1 MIILEKSKVRRD
13 DNKNKS
19 IENIVNHSQGDKDLL
34 SNLEQVQIVNSKGNS
49 KQDNSLPKNN
59 MI

>member
-1 MIILEKSKVRRD
+1 MEKSKARRD

-19 IENIVNHSQGDKDLL
+19 IKNIVKHSQGNQDLL
-34 SNLEQVQIVNSKGNS
+34 SHLEQVQIVNSKGDS

>member
-1 MIILEKSKVRRD
+1 MEKSKVRRD

-19 IENIVNHSQGDKDLL
+19 IKNIVNHSQGNQDLL
-34 SNLEQVQIVNSKGNS
+34 SNLEQVQVVNSKENS

>member
-1 MIILEKSKVRRD
+1 MEKSKARRD

-19 IENIVNHSQGDKDLL
+19 IENIVNHSQGNQELL
-34 SNLEQVQIVNSKGNS
+34 SNLEQVQVVNSKGSS
-49 KQDNSLPKNN
+49 KNDNNLPKNN

>member
-1 MIILEKSKVRRD
+1 MEKSKPRRD

-19 IENIVNHSQGDKDLL
+19 IENIVNHSQGDLDLL
-34 SNLEQVQIVNSKGNS
+34 SNLEQVQVVNSKGSS
-49 KQDNSLPKNN
+49 KKDNSLPKNN